1 MAEWEAILVLPFY
14 LCGIAEQ
21 WFEMIDSTTKAS
33 LANIK
38 LSFLNRFKQHKQED
52 IGLTYLRQQE
62 NEPVDQYLHRALNY
76 NKTNSVSEQFLVKLA
91 YRGLKPQIQQIVV
104 PQNPVSMS
112 DLLSKSITAEM
123 TVNMVQPQQS
133 SVENSILKAVSSIE
147 DKIMDKISSRLDSI
161 AAISSNSNKQQS
173 DYVPY
178 HQRNNHAN
186 SYQNSQSFQVPTYND
201 RQPMM
206 PVQRQRPVMSNGPP
220 GSCIGCDSDKC
231 TTYVTIG
238 TTRTKAL
245 IDTGANISVINRN
258 LLDRTSYAKV
268 PLQPGAMKQVIAAN
282 GNHVQVLGKLSI
294 TLHVS
299 VSKQDEDSTVLL
311 EPLDAPPQFLQ
322 NVVVAKCLVKI
333 HNGKAHL
340 RLLNPTAT
348 DIKLRPHK
356 VIAKVSHVNTEEIH
370 SIDDKQSADTPS
382 FSPTTKSKSDDMTF
396 DLSSACLTSIEKQ
409 KLLAFLQKNRSI
421 FANSLK
427 ELGCTHLYNHHIET
441 VPGAKPF
448 RSPPYRQTPKVRAEQ
463 DRQVKELLDNDIIE
477 PSCSNWAS
485 PVVMCFKKSGEM
497 MRMAIDYRKV
507 NALSIPQTFPLPHME
522 SVFDAIGEVKA
533 QYFSCVD
540 LKSGFHQVPLTEE
553 SKHKSAFIT
562 QTGIYQFK
570 RMPFGLMNSP
580 ITFQAMMS
588 HVLRGLNWKFVLV
601 YVDDILIFSQTF
613 EDHLNHLSQV
623 FDRLRHANLKLHPS
637 KCHFAVKE
645 IMFLGHIISREG
657 VKVDPAKTSAV
668 SKFPTPQ
675 TQKQLRSFLG
685 MANYYRRFIKDHS
698 KIVFPLNSLLHKDQ
712 PVKLKWTPKCQTA
725 FDTIK
730 HALVNAPV
738 LSYPDLDKP
747 FILTCDASDT
757 AIAFVLGQLNSD
769 NKEYAIA
776 YGNKSLTKEERN
788 YTTSEK
794 ECLAILKGVE
804 TFRPYL
810 ANSAFTVITDHNAL
824 VWLKSAKHTG
834 RLSRWALKLQD
845 LNFDIIHRPGK
856 SNVVADCLSRVPNPF
871 RATQIDTG
879 SIPIQEQ

>member
-1 MAEWEAILVLPFY
+1 
-14 LCGIAEQ
+14 
-21 WFEMIDSTTKAS
+21 
-33 LANIK
+33 
-38 LSFLNRFKQHKQED
+38 
-52 IGLTYLRQQE
+52 
-62 NEPVDQYLHRALNY
+62 
-76 NKTNSVSEQFLVKLA
+76 
-91 YRGLKPQIQQIVV
+91 
-104 PQNPVSMS
+104 
-112 DLLSKSITAEM
+112 
-123 TVNMVQPQQS
+123 
-133 SVENSILKAVSSIE
+133 
-147 DKIMDKISSRLDSI
+147 
-161 AAISSNSNKQQS
+161 
-173 DYVPY
+173 
-178 HQRNNHAN
+178 
-186 SYQNSQSFQVPTYND
+186 
-201 RQPMM
+201 M
-206 PVQRQRPVMSNGPP
+206 PAVQRQRPVINNGPLL
-220 GSCIGCDSDKC
+220 SCIGCGL
-231 TTYVTIG
+231 V
-238 TTRTKAL
+238 RTKKVVTLPKHSETL
-245 IDTGANISVINRN
+245 I
-258 LLDRTSYAKV
+258 
-268 PLQPGAMKQVIAAN
+268 Q
-282 GNHVQVLGKLSI
+282 
-294 TLHVS
+294 VS

-311 EPLDAPPQFLQ
+311 EQLDAPPQFLQ

-348 DIKLRPHK
+348 DIKLRPHT

-382 FSPTTKSKSDDMTF
+382 FSYTSKSESDAMTF
-396 DLSSACLTSIEKQ
+396 DLTSACLTSKP
-409 KLLAFLQKNRSI
+409 
-421 FANSLK
+421 
-427 ELGCTHLYNHHIET
+427 GCIHLFNHYIET

-448 RSPPYRQTPKVRAEQ
+448 RSPPYRKTPKVRAEQ

-477 PSCSNWAS
+477 PSISNWAS
-485 PVVMCFKKSGEM
+485 PVVMCFKKSVE

-507 NALSIPQTFPLPHME
+507 NSLSIPQTFPLPHME

-533 QYFSCVD
+533 RYFSCVD
-540 LKSGFHQVPLTEE
+540 LKSGFLQVPLTEE

-601 YVDDILIFSQTF
+601 YVDDILIFSRTF
-613 EDHLNHLSQV
+613 KDHLNHLSQV

-685 MANYYRRFIKDHS
+685 MANYYRCFIKNHF
-698 KIVFPLNSLLHKDQ
+698 KIVFPLHSLLHKDQ
-712 PVKLKWTPKCQTA
+712 P
-725 FDTIK
+725 
-730 HALVNAPV
+730 
-738 LSYPDLDKP
+738 
-747 FILTCDASDT
+747 
-757 AIAFVLGQLNSD
+757 
-769 NKEYAIA
+769 
-776 YGNKSLTKEERN
+776 EERN

-794 ECLAILKGVE
+794 ECLAILKCVE

-845 LNFDIIHRPGK
+845 LNFDIIHRPRK

-871 RATQIDTG
+871 RATRIDTL
-879 SIPIQEQ
+879 SITTQEQGISSFDSIESQVSSENLSSESDDELEFGAEVHFYYASEHATDCQECPIISAVDTENIQNIVEDKPALSELQKQCPEFSAIYTYLESGDLPEESKLRDKVVSESKYFSIFLCQREFFFIGIRNGAEAWTLSLEESSK